1 MSKLTDTEIEAKV
14 ETLRRSV
21 AQWLKQNELDHDVM
35 FKTYVEHFDDNP
47 GNIPLVMCIT
57 DAVAGALVSDLQT
70 QFIDLVRSFSFYY
83 EHETASVIS
92 FFPDNERESEQFK
105 DYLAFRYFMDLLAPE
120 FTDIYTEIF
129 HYFSRHP
136 SRLEN
141 LTWRGF
147 EELVA
152 SVFKNQGFRTE
163 LGRGWAD
170 EGIDIRLLEHSVH
183 GELSTL
189 VQVKK
194 YRKDRPIRIESIA
207 ALSGHLY
214 DRGADKGIFVT
225 TSRYLPSARRFAARQ
240 EKSIVLADTGDLAEW
255 CQEISKRIGGTPF
268 EAEFREILS
277 AITRGTKFP
286 FPIGEIFHAS
296 IGVTCI
302 MNSFAVVVR
311 ATPRAA
317 LLVELPAIKTPA
329 SEYPY
334 IGYEVPDLTTVK
346 SELQVIK
353 AKRTEYLDRIAFWG
367 QQQLYTLWDGKPVWY
382 DWND

>member
-14 ETLRRSV
+14 KTLRRTLT
-21 AQWLKQNELDHDVM
+21 QWLKQNEIDYDVV

-47 GNIPLVMCIT
+47 GSIPLVMCFT
-57 DAVAGALVSDLQT
+57 DAVAHALVSELQT
-70 QFIDLVRSFSFYY
+70 EFVDLVLSLGFYY

-92 FFPDNERESEQFK
+92 FFPYDERESEQFK
-105 DYLAFRYFMDLLAPE
+105 DYLAFRYFMDLLAPD

-136 SRLEN
+136 LRLEN

-240 EKSIVLADTGDLAEW
+240 EKSIVLADSGDLAEW
-255 CQEISKRIGGTPF
+255 CQEISKRIGGTPI
-268 EAEFREILS
+268 EAELREILS
-277 AITRGTKFP
+277 AIIRGTKFP

-296 IGVTCI
+296 NGVTCI

-317 LLVELPAIKTPA
+317 LLVELAAIKTPA
-329 SEYPY
+329 GDYPY
-334 IGYEVPDLTTVK
+334 IGSEVPDLTTVK
-346 SELQVIK
+346 SKLKIIR
-353 AKRTEYLDRIAFWG
+353 AKRTDYVDRISFWG
-367 QQQLYTLWDGKPVWY
+367 ERQLYTLWDGKPVWY

>member
-1 MSKLTDTEIEAKV
+1 MAKLTDKQIETKV
-14 ETLRRSV
+14 KALRLSV
-21 AQWLKQNELDHDVM
+21 TQWLKQNELDHDVV
-35 FKTYVEHFDDNP
+35 FRTYIEHFNDDP
-47 GNIPLVMCIT
+47 GSIPLVMCIT
-57 DAVAGALVSDLQT
+57 DAVADALDSELQT
-70 QFIDLVRSFSFYY
+70 QFIDIIQSFGFWY
-83 EHETASVIS
+83 EQETASVIS
-92 FFPDNERESEQFK
+92 FFPDDETEFEQFG
-105 DYLAFRYFMDLLAPE
+105 DYLAFRYFMDLLAPD

-129 HYFSRHP
+129 HYFSRQP
-136 SRLEN
+136 SRLED

-170 EGIDIRLLEHSVH
+170 QGIDIRLLGHSVH

-194 YRKDRPIRIESIA
+194 YRKDRPIRLESIA

-225 TSRYLPSARRFAARQ
+225 TSRYLPGARRFAARQ
-240 EKSIVLADTGDLAEW
+240 EKSIVLADSGNLAEW
-255 CQEISKRIGGTPF
+255 CDEISKRIGGASI
-268 EAEFREILS
+268 EGEFRSILS
-277 AITRGTKFP
+277 AIIRGTKFP
-286 FPIGEIFHAS
+286 FPVGQIVHAS
-296 IGVTCI
+296 IGVNCI
-302 MNSFAVVVR
+302 MNRFAVVVR

-329 SEYPY
+329 GEYFY
-334 IGYEVPDLTTVK
+334 IGSEVPDLTTVQ
-346 SELQVIK
+346 SELHVIK
-353 AKRTEYLDRIAFWG
+353 AKRTDDVNRISFWG
-367 QQQLYTLWDGKPVWY
+367 ERQRYTLWDGKPVWY

>member
-1 MSKLTDTEIEAKV
+1 MSKLTDKEIEAKMK
-14 ETLRRSV
+14 TLRRSLTE
-21 AQWLKQNELDHDVM
+21 WLRQNEIDHDVV

-47 GNIPLVMCIT
+47 GSVPLVMCIT
-57 DAVAGALVSDLQT
+57 DAVANALDSELGA
-70 QFIDLVRSFSFYY
+70 QFIDLVGSFGFSY
-83 EHETASVIS
+83 EQETASVIS
-92 FFPDNERESEQFK
+92 FFPDDETESAQFK
-105 DYLAFRYFMDLLAPE
+105 DYLAFRYFMDLLAPD

-129 HYFSRHP
+129 QYFSRHP

-194 YRKDRPIRIESIA
+194 YRKDRPIRLESIA

-214 DRGADKGIFVT
+214 DRGAHKGIFVT
-225 TSRYLPSARRFAARQ
+225 TSRYLPGARRFAARQ
-240 EKSIVLADTGDLAEW
+240 EKSIVLADSGDLVEW
-255 CQEISKRIGGTPF
+255 CQEISKRIGGTPI
-268 EAEFREILS
+268 EAELHQVLS
-277 AITRGTKFP
+277 AINRGTKLP
-286 FPIGEIFHAS
+286 FPIGEIVHAS

-302 MNSFAVVVR
+302 MNRFAIVVR

-317 LLVELPAIKTPA
+317 LLVELSAIKTQA
-329 SEYPY
+329 GEYPS
-334 IGYEVPDLTTVK
+334 IGSEVPDLTTVK
-346 SELQVIK
+346 SELHVIK
-353 AKRTEYLDRIAFWG
+353 AKRTDYVDGISFWG
-367 QQQLYTLWDGKPVWY
+367 ERQLYTLWDGKPVWY